1 MFGQL
6 KDKRKVFIV
15 VVCAFILIAG
25 GNYLYKYIIS
35 KEGLTDDA
43 LTDDALIV
51 DANSENENVIEVD
64 PAYKKQS
71 RSSTILPVQS
81 QSSVGPASVGEP
93 VIHDTIM
100 QDPVI
105 SDINESFT
113 GVVTKYSF

>member
-43 LTDDALIV
+43 LIV

-71 RSSTILPVQS
+71 SSSTILPVQS

-100 QDPVI
+100 PDPVI